1 MVSGTPGNAPKTVN
15 DQKIKG
21 MAPGCAPVVES
32 LAGRGTGALVFK
44 RPNESSP
51 ICYYRYHLAGKQ
63 VLIKLGGYRRA
74 AREAGF
80 SLPELR
86 DKAAEL
92 ARIAKAH
99 GDVKAYLAS
108 LETDKEA
115 ARLQAEKAADA
126 AQLEAEQAAAE
137 LARLAGIAAA
147 RGSFADLFLDY
158 IEARRGKATPGV
170 VKELERLFKTNLQQ
184 HTAIMAMKARD
195 VRTDHILAVLNPIWE
210 RGSKVQAERMRS
222 FLVAAFNHGLTAES
236 VVGRANA
243 KVYSLELNPA
253 AMVKVEKV
261 SAPVVRALSD
271 TELHTFWETI
281 GSTEGVGPVMALLF
295 QFVIATGGQRIK
307 NIMETTWDDYNL
319 EAGTVRLMHRK
330 GRGGQTQSRVHLVP
344 LTLRAIQ
351 IIEQVR
357 VINGGFA
364 WPWTTNGKQHIVIS
378 SPTHAVADW
387 LGSKHAVIEQQQVP
401 SFSPRDLRRT
411 CTQLMQKHGVDDRLS
426 DLLQAHGQTGVV
438 ASHYRNNPEA
448 ALPEKRR
455 AVELFDGALAL
466 VLGEVKERAD
476 NVVLLS
482 SRMV

>member
-1 MVSGTPGNAPKTVN
+1 MGSASNTSKRTTDATLRALKPGATAT
-15 DQKIKG
+15 D
-21 MAPGCAPVVES
+21 S
-32 LAGRGTGALVFK
+32 LPGRGAGSIYFEC
-44 RPNESSP
+44 RPSGVVAAS
-51 ICYYRYHLAGKQ
+51 YRYMHDGKRCKVSLGNYKVSARDAGLA
-63 VLIKLGGYRRA
+63 LTALRA
-74 AREAGF
+74 EAQ
-80 SLPELR
+80 R
-86 DKAAEL
+86 L
-92 ARIAKAH
+92 ARIAKEH
-99 GDVKAYLAS
+99 GDVKAYLERQGAIAVAERVEHQRQSEVEAS
-108 LETDKEA
+108 K
-115 ARLQAEKAADA
+115 
-126 AQLEAEQAAAE
+126 
-137 LARLAGIAAA
+137 
-147 RGSFADLFLDY
+147 GSFADLFLDY

-170 VKELERLFKTNLQQ
+170 VKELERLFKTNMQS
-184 HTAIMAMKARD
+184 HAGIMAMRARD

-271 TELHTFWETI
+271 TELRTFWETI

-307 NIMETTWDDYNL
+307 NIMETTWADYNL

-344 LTLRAIQ
+344 LTPRAIQ

-357 VINGGFA
+357 VINDGFA

-387 LGSKHAVIEQQQVP
+387 LDSKHAIIEQQQVP
-401 SFSPRDLRRT
+401 TFSPRDLRRT

-455 AVELFDGALAL
+455 AVELFDGALAR
-466 VLGEVKERAD
+466 VLGEVEGLAN
-476 NVVLLS
+476 NVFMLG
-482 SRMV
+482 RR

>member
-1 MVSGTPGNAPKTVN
+1 MGSASNTSKMTTDATLRALKPGATAT
-15 DQKIKG
+15 D
-21 MAPGCAPVVES
+21 S
-32 LAGRGTGALVFK
+32 LPGRGAGSIYFEC
-44 RPNESSP
+44 RPSGVVAAS
-51 ICYYRYHLAGKQ
+51 YRYMRDGKRCKVSIGNYKVSARDTGLA
-63 VLIKLGGYRRA
+63 LTALRA
-74 AREAGF
+74 EAQ
-80 SLPELR
+80 R
-86 DKAAEL
+86 L
-92 ARIAKAH
+92 ARIAKEH
-99 GDVKAYLAS
+99 GDVKAYVEQQDAIAVV
-108 LETDKEA
+108 ERAE
-115 ARLQAEKAADA
+115 RQRQAET
-126 AQLEAEQAAAE
+126 EASK
-137 LARLAGIAAA
+137 
-147 RGSFADLFLDY
+147 GSFADLFLDY

-184 HTAIMAMKARD
+184 HIAIMAMKARD

-271 TELHTFWETI
+271 TELRTFWETI

-295 QFVIATGGQRIK
+295 QFVVATGGQRIK
-307 NIMETTWDDYNL
+307 NIMETTWADYNL

-344 LTLRAIQ
+344 LTPRAIQ

-387 LGSKHAVIEQQQVP
+387 LDSTHAVIEQQQVP
-401 SFSPRDLRRT
+401 RFSPRDLRRT

-466 VLGEVKERAD
+466 VLGEVKGRAK
-476 NVVLLS
+476 NVFMLA
-482 SRMV
+482 